1 MLGTEL
7 CKAVCTAN
15 CRACLRPLG
24 AFKSSKESRS
34 LLFRETLSHRYFFV
48 LSPWFF
54 QNHVSWVFIYFI
66 YLLFIDAESY
76 ITFVFS
82 RIVFPFKI
90 SI

>member
-24 AFKSSKESRS
+24 A
-34 LLFRETLSHRYFFV
+34 FFV